1 MQKATTQAT
10 ITSALVVTGNMVGA
24 GILALPVNL
33 GPAGLIP
40 ALCAIAFMWM
50 LMTWTAL
57 IYSEQ
62 KSLVQNETADL
73 PTFFGAELG
82 PAGKWVSIVA
92 NLIILYGVLVAY
104 LAGVSSIVNH
114 LFNLNLP
121 DWVSM
126 VGYFVFA
133 TLMTSFGAVVMARGN
148 AFLMIFMWSAF
159 ALLVFM
165 TVPNMS
171 AENLGFADWHFLP
184 SAFPVLITAFH
195 FHNIIPTICRTLK
208 QDRRSIRTAIVG
220 GTFLGLLMNV
230 IWVIVVCLAL
240 PLDGGSTSVVYAFEN
255 NLPATIPLAKMITTP
270 GFMQAGLVFSIVAMT
285 TSFMANGTALL
296 SFIRDLTST
305 YLNISRMSLVW
316 PLAFLPPL
324 VVGIFYPDVFLIALN
339 IAGGLGENILFGIL
353 PGMLLIR
360 YSAKGSLRQKSGW
373 FLVAA
378 FGAVLLIELGQE
390 FGLLTISPDVEYW
403 TAAHTQTN

>member
-10 ITSALVVTGNMVGA
+10 ITNALVVTGNMVGA

-33 GPAGLIP
+33 GPAGLLP
-40 ALCAIAFMWM
+40 ALCAIAFMWC

-82 PAGKWVSIVA
+82 PAGKWVSIAA

-104 LAGVSSIVNH
+104 LAGVSSIINH
-114 LFNLNLP
+114 LFATSLP

-126 VGYFVFA
+126 VAYFAFA
-133 TLMTSFGAVVMARGN
+133 TLMTSFGAAVMARGN
-148 AFLMIFMWSAF
+148 ALLMILMWGTFGA
-159 ALLVFM
+159 LVFM
-165 TVPNMS
+165 TIPNMS
-171 AENLGFADWHFLP
+171 NQNLGFADWTFLP
-184 SAFPVLITAFH
+184 TALPVLITAFH
-195 FHNIIPTICRTLK
+195 FHNIIPTICRSLK
-208 QDRRSIRTAIVG
+208 QDRKAIRTAIVG

-240 PLDGGSTSVVYAFEN
+240 PLAGGDMSEVYAYKH
-255 NLPATIPLAKMITTP
+255 NLPATIPLAEMITTP
-270 GFMQAGLVFSIVAMT
+270 GFMQIGLVFSIVAMT

-305 YLNISRMSLVW
+305 YLNISKMSLVW

-324 VVGIFYPDVFLIALN
+324 AVGIFYPDVFLIALN

-353 PGMLLIR
+353 PGVLLIR
-360 YSAKGSLRQKSGW
+360 YSAAGSLRKKSGW

-390 FGLLTISPDVEYW
+390 FGLLTISPHVESW
-403 TAAHTQTN
+403 TAKHVPN